1 MRMPPGRARWHRKYR
16 RKLANTASIREK
28 YNRRERER
36 RLAFGRLTRAC
47 EAECEKDD
55 LYTQLYGMPVLGL
68 WFMSQGLGIRCSTFL
83 KVTWN
88 SIYTNKDGEVEMPV
102 YNLPSRI
109 LCKVV
114 YVQLKAEAQTD
125 EVFAHITLLPEQE
138 GPSLEHGTSQSV
150 PQKVNTCSFSK
161 RLTPSD
167 TSTHGGFSVPK
178 RYADECFPS
187 LDMSQ
192 DPPAQELVAKDLHG
206 SEWRFRHIY
215 RGQPKRH
222 LLTSGWSAFVGAKKV
237 VAGDAC
243 LFLRGENGE
252 LYIGVRRASK
262 PQTIMS
268 TSVISGHSMQHG
280 ILASAFHAIST
291 GTMFT
296 VYYRP
301 WTSPAEFIV
310 PHDQYT
316 KSAENDYSVGTR
328 FRMPFESEECPEHK
342 YCRFAGTV
350 VGIDNIDP
358 IRWAGSEWR
367 CLKVQ
372 WDSPPDTIV
381 LPERVSPWN
390 IELMLK
396 KKKCNSLFPHRKR
409 ARPQDPSTPEFPVVV
424 QDGFLKGS
432 VEYTPKRLSW
442 VLQGQEIRGTGACAF
457 GASTQPNSDW
467 HHQLVGSENQL
478 PFQMHDPFSRGS
490 TFSVPGGIPPNPR
503 LTNYWPSP
511 FTLIGDC
518 VEASKSV
525 SFPKVNP
532 TGSVS
537 QDWKT
542 SEEKKDEVKS
552 PLDKPIGND
561 KCMLFGVNIFSS
573 PPELPSPQVVSS
585 TELHSLCPAPP
596 ATSHSSISEHVQV
609 SSHLRVFLETFQ
621 RNNAKTVVP
630 TLIGVAQRSVDL
642 TRFDDYGKLIHELDQ
657 MFDFEGTLIDKSS
670 GWYVTYTDGEGDM
683 MLTGDY
689 PWPEFRTMVRKMFI
703 CPKEDVD
710 KLDPSSPCPP
720 SL

>member
-1 MRMPPGRARWHRKYR
+1 M
-16 RKLANTASIREK
+16 ASRNSVQVQTINDGSGCNNQGE
-28 YNRRERER
+28 
-36 RLAFGRLTRAC
+36 T
-47 EAECEKDD
+47 DD
-55 LYTQLYGMPVLGL
+55 LYTQLWHACAGPLVHVPMVGDKVFYFP
-68 WFMSQGLGIRCSTFL
+68 QGHMEQ
-83 KVTWN
+83 VEA
-88 SIYTNKDGEVEMPV
+88 YTNKDGKVDMPV

-150 PQKVNTCSFSK
+150 PRKVNTCFFSK

-252 LYIGVRRASK
+252 LYIGVHRASK

-268 TSVISGHSMQHG
+268 TSVISGTSMQHG

-310 PHDQYT
+310 PRDQYT

-390 IELMLK
+390 IEPMLK

-409 ARPQDPSTPEFPVVV
+409 ARPQDPSTPGFPVVV

-442 VLQGQEIRGTGACAF
+442 DLQGQEIRGTGACAF
-457 GASTQPNSDW
+457 GASAQPNSDW

-490 TFSVPGGIPPNPR
+490 TISVPGGIPPNPR

-511 FTLIGDC
+511 FTLIGVRDC

-537 QDWKT
+537 QDWKA

-573 PPELPSPQVVSS
+573 PPELPSLQVVSS
-585 TELHSLCPAPP
+585 TEFHSLCPAPP
-596 ATSHSSISEHVQV
+596 AISHSSISEHVQV
-609 SSHLRVFLETFQ
+609 PEPSKSISGNLSEKQ
-621 RNNAKTVVP
+621 CKNCCSNANRSCTKVLKYGTA
-630 TLIGVAQRSVDL
+630 LGRSVDL
-642 TRFDDYGKLIHELDQ
+642 TRFDDYGELIRELDQ
-657 MFDFEGTLIDKSS
+657 MFDFKGTLIDKSS
-670 GWYVTYTDGEGDM
+670 GWYVTYTDGERDM

-689 PWPEFRTMVRKMFI
+689 PWPEFRAMVRKMFI

-710 KLDPSSPCPP
+710 KLDPSSPSPP

>member
-1 MRMPPGRARWHRKYR
+1 M
-16 RKLANTASIREK
+16 ASVNDVQVQKVETI
-28 YNRRERER
+28 ND
-36 RLAFGRLTRAC
+36 GSHC
-47 EAECEKDD
+47 NHQGEKDD
-55 LYTQLYGMPVLGL
+55 LYTQLWHACAGPLVNVPRVGDKVFYFP
-68 WFMSQGLGIRCSTFL
+68 QGHTEQ
-83 KVTWN
+83 VEA
-88 SIYTNKDGEVEMPV
+88 YANKDGKVEMPV
-102 YNLPSRI
+102 YNLPFRI

-125 EVFAHITLLPEQE
+125 EVFAQITLLPEQE
-138 GPSLEHGTSQSV
+138 GPSSEHETSQSV
-150 PQKVNTCSFSK
+150 PQKVNSCSFSK

-167 TSTHGGFSVPK
+167 ISTHGGFSVPK

-187 LDMSQ
+187 LDMSH

-206 SEWRFRHIY
+206 LEWRFRHIY

-222 LLTSGWSAFVGAKKV
+222 LLTSGWSIFVGAKKV

-243 LFLRGENGE
+243 IFLRGEHGE
-252 LYIGVRRASK
+252 LYIGVRRVSK

-268 TSVISGHSMQHG
+268 TSVISGHIMQHG

-301 WTSPAEFIV
+301 WTSPAEFII
-310 PHDQYT
+310 PRDQYT
-316 KSAENDYSVGTR
+316 MSAENDYSVGTR
-328 FRMPFESEECPEHK
+328 FRMQFESEECPEHK
-342 YCRFAGTV
+342 YRRFAGTV

-390 IELMLK
+390 IEPMVK
-396 KKKCNSLFPHRKR
+396 KKKCNSLLPHRKR
-409 ARPQDPSTPEFPVVV
+409 ASPRDPSALGFPVVV
-424 QDGFLKGS
+424 QEGFLKGS
-432 VEYTPKRLSW
+432 IEYTQKRPSG

-457 GASTQPNSDW
+457 GSSSTQPNSDW
-467 HHQLVGSENQL
+467 HHRLVGLENQL
-478 PFQMHDPFSRGS
+478 PFQMHGPFSRGS
-490 TFSVPGGIPPNPR
+490 TISVPSGIPPNLR
-503 LTNYWPSP
+503 LTSYWPST
-511 FTLIGDC
+511 FTLTGVHC
-518 VEASKSV
+518 VEVSKSG
-525 SFPKVNP
+525 SFPKVNSSS
-532 TGSVS
+532 SVS
-537 QDWKT
+537 QDWKA

-573 PPELPSPQVVSS
+573 PPEVPSPQVVSS

-596 ATSHSSISEHVQV
+596 LASHSSISEPIQI
-609 SSHLRVFLETFQ
+609 SEPSKSISGNLLEKQ
-621 RNNAKTVVP
+621 CKNSCSNANRSCTKVLKYGTA
-630 TLIGVAQRSVDL
+630 LGRSVDL
-642 TRFDDYGKLIHELDQ
+642 TRFDGYGELICELDQ
-657 MFDFEGTLIDKSS
+657 MFDFNGTLIDKSS
-670 GWYVTYTDGEGDM
+670 GWYVAYTDGEGDM

-689 PWPEFRTMVRKMFI
+689 PWPEFQAMVCKMFI
-703 CPKEDVD
+703 CPKEDGN
-710 KLDPSSPCPP
+710 KLDPSSPDPP